1 MKTSN
6 FRVVSGWIKKYTT
19 PLSKSDSSAWY
30 DLYCVKLVMDS
41 LAVNIGQLQSLV
53 SQGNF
58 FC

>member
-1 MKTSN
+1 MKISD

-19 PLSKSDSSAWY
+19 PLSKPDSSAWY
-30 DLYCVKLVMDS
+30 NLYCVKLVIDS
-41 LAVNIGQLQSLV
+41 LAVNIGKLQSLV